1 MRECKLCILYNHIHV
16 TNTPTHTSSVHWLT
30 GVIMMAW
37 MLGCHAQIVVLVL
50 YFPPA
55 GHRLSITT
63 VNRKKN
69 ASCSLFVSHW
79 HYLQSF
85 LFSEH
90 FFNLRGWVRGNNG
103 VSWCVCASCSIG
115 LGWGGFFVCVYVKSA
130 AFSSIVMDNDWNT
143 GGTVQSYCIKFLGQ

>member
-1 MRECKLCILYNHIHV
+1 MRECKLCMLYNHIHV

-30 GVIMMAW
+30 GVIMVAW
-37 MLGCHAQIVVLVL
+37 MLGCAQIVVLVL

-55 GHRLSITT
+55 GHRLSNTT

-90 FFNLRGWVRGNNG
+90 FFNFRGWVRGNNG

-115 LGWGGFFVCVYVKSA
+115 LGWGFFLCVFMLKVQHFLALSWTTTGIQVEQYKA
-130 AFSSIVMDNDWNT
+130 IV
-143 GGTVQSYCIKFLGQ
+143 